1 MKEVNKDSPLP
12 LYYQLKDLIMEK
24 IELGEYKSGDKLP
37 TEEELCEKY
46 NLSRTTVRN
55 ALKDLENKGLIRRER
70 SLGTF
75 ISMAKISQG
84 PKILKSFTEDMI
96 DKGYTPYSKEL
107 ERKVIKSH
115 GIISKK
121 LQIEDGE
128 KVTYIKRLRFA
139 DDKPMGIQEAFL
151 PYSRFPALLSEVEE
165 IKSLYSLL
173 NEKYNVVIKYA
184 KESYRAVLL
193 NEVEAALLESP
204 DNSPAFYVE
213 RTSFDLNERPIEFVK
228 SLMRADRYE
237 VTVDLSRG

>member
-1 MKEVNKDSPLP
+1 
-12 LYYQLKDLIMEK
+12 MEK

-96 DKGYTPYSKEL
+96 DRGYTPYSKEL

-139 DDKPMGIQEAFL
+139 DDKPMGIQEVFL
-151 PYSRFPALLSEVEE
+151 PYSRFPDLLSEVEE
-165 IKSLYSLL
+165 IGSLYSLL
-173 NEKYNVVIKYA
+173 KEKYNIAIKYA

-193 NEVEAALLESP
+193 NDVEAELLESP

-213 RTSFDLNERPIEFVK
+213 RISFDLNKKPIEFVK

-237 VTVDLSRG
+237 VTVDLSRD